1 MFFISCGIEQSN
13 TENITDGPRHPAP
26 QKLAAA
32 FPIVTMQR
40 GTDRFSL
47 KRLQMGQQMKSVLVV
62 EVVQR
67 AVANAAQFGAA
78 LLRELH
84 FSFDGRKR

>member
-1 MFFISCGIEQSN
+1 MFFISCGKEQSN

-40 GTDRFSL
+40 AAFLLVSLISLFSVYNPIFNFFS
-47 KRLQMGQQMKSVLVV
+47 KILV
-62 EVVQR
+62 
-67 AVANAAQFGAA
+67 
-78 LLRELH
+78 
-84 FSFDGRKR
+84 

>member
-40 GTDRFSL
+40 
-47 KRLQMGQQMKSVLVV
+47 VA
-62 EVVQR
+62 VQHID
-67 AVANAAQFGAA
+67 F
-78 LLRELH
+78 LI
-84 FSFDGRKR
+84 RKRERLKFVLLN